1 MTKTHEIKLDGYGA
15 HTTLAEDRPV
25 MLLGTAE
32 SYGIE
37 MLHIVLGKDWAELTI
52 TATFNASDG
61 SSTDVLMGTDGNIAV
76 PTEAT
81 AKSGSGR
88 IVFTGVSNGIQRISC
103 DLDYFVVAHSAINGV
118 QSGGTAP
125 SWFEQAVTRFMPPGG
140 TAGQV
145 LTKLTDTDFEAE
157 WQDSQ
162 GGAGLEPLVGT
173 TKTITPSQV
182 LAAIKAGR
190 DIALQYKDKY
200 NGDFMFDSFN
210 ANERLGIVV
219 SNSILPQANGLTWT
233 LIGDIENKTWFFE
246 TTNTATKDDVDT
258 AVEEALTA
266 AKASGEFDGAD
277 GITPTIGDNGNWYLG
292 ATDTGKPSRGE
303 KGDNGANGPQGPQG
317 EIGPKGDTG
326 AQGPQGEQGP
336 KGDTGDVG
344 PQGPKGDTGA
354 TGADG
359 KSAYSYAVDGGYT
372 GTEAEFAAKLAAEK
386 LPNPYSLT
394 FTGAVTGSYDGS
406 EPLTVEIPSGG
417 SGGEGAT
424 SNYVELGILPY
435 TVGNITELYLEPSEN
450 CSLVIGSGNDNNLIT
465 SLKDSLISS
474 NNTVIDNLLSE
485 EYSGTHTVKLTAT
498 NTNAGNSFYDLF
510 EVTGLTVGTEYTFSC
525 TVGLSGI
532 SGSAYARVALGA
544 GTQLGTYGGVYGQAD
559 GGRISLTFTAS
570 NTTVR
575 IQLYIWTGYVVA
587 VGDAITYSD
596 CLLCEGT
603 STEFGT
609 SVTYEL
615 SAGKKNKI
623 NFVEGTKIPAV
634 DGVTITV
641 YKLVEGVAGDLF
653 VFLGDSIPCFDS
665 NTGGIGAIPDYLREK
680 CGGTWKNFCVGG
692 TTMSAY
698 RTTGNGYEYF
708 TLDEWADS
716 IATGDFANQEQG
728 VTDGASAGST
738 SYSLTKKVSDAQS
751 LDWSA
756 VKRIFFAFG
765 TNDLAYGVS
774 EVGASTD
781 AAAKHGTMCAALKY
795 AVQTIHATYPTIE
808 IVVCGIIYRHADNPS
823 MSAIITANEAIRATC
838 DSIGI
843 PFVPLF
849 ENMGVNEW
857 NRTAFL
863 YDGTHPNAAGKERY
877 ADTVKRLLRL

>member
-1 MTKTHEIKLDGYGA
+1 MTTKTHEIKLDGYGA
-15 HTTLAEDRPV
+15 HTTLAEDRPI

-37 MLHIVLGKDWAELTI
+37 MLHVVSGKSWEGLTV
-52 TATFNASDG
+52 TATFNAPDGTSTDMLIDADG
-61 SSTDVLMGTDGNIAV
+61 SITV
-76 PTEAT
+76 PPEAT
-81 AKSGSGR
+81 VKSGSGR

-103 DLDYFVVAHSAINGV
+103 DLEYFVVAHSAINGV

-125 SWFEQAVTRFMPPGG
+125 SWFEQAVTRFMPSGG
-140 TAGQV
+140 SAGQV
-145 LTKLTDTDFEAE
+145 LTKLTDADFEAE

-162 GGAGLEPLVGT
+162 G
-173 TKTITPSQV
+173 
-182 LAAIKAGR
+182 
-190 DIALQYKDKY
+190 
-200 NGDFMFDSFN
+200 
-210 ANERLGIVV
+210 
-219 SNSILPQANGLTWT
+219 
-233 LIGDIENKTWFFE
+233 
-246 TTNTATKDDVDT
+246 
-258 AVEEALTA
+258 
-266 AKASGEFDGAD
+266 GAD

-292 ATDTGKPSRGE
+292 STDTGKPSRGE
-303 KGDNGANGPQGPQG
+303 QGPAGPKGDTGGTGPQGPKGDAGATGPTGPKGDIGPQ
-317 EIGPKGDTG
+317 GPKGDTG
-326 AQGPQGEQGP
+326 A
-336 KGDTGDVG
+336 
-344 PQGPKGDTGA
+344 TGA

-359 KSAYSYAVDGGYT
+359 KSAYSYAQDGGYT
-372 GTEAEFAAKLAAEK
+372 GTEAEFAAKLAAESIDKALFVVNITSTDGETYSADKTFDEIVQVYNEGKYNIVAVWDGLIMPLSEITESVRTIFGCISGNDSFLITITYDNKVRVEGMMLATIHEK
-386 LPNPYSLT
+386 LPNPYPLT
-394 FTGAVTGSYDGS
+394 FTGAVSGSYDGS
-406 EPLTVEIPSGG
+406 APLSVEIPSGG

-424 SNYVELGILPY
+424 SNYVELGTLPY
-435 TVGNITELYLEPSEN
+435 TVGNITELYLEPSAD

-465 SLKDSLISS
+465 SLENSLTSS
-474 NNTVIDNLLSE
+474 GNPIIDNLLSE

-498 NTNAGNSFYDLF
+498 NTNAGNNFHDIFS
-510 EVTGLTVGTEYTFSC
+510 VSGLTVGKEYTFSA
-525 TVGLSGI
+525 TVDLSGI

-544 GTQLGTYGGVYGQAD
+544 GTQNGTYGGVYGQTD
-559 GGRISLTFTAS
+559 GERISLTFTAS

-575 IQLYIWTGYVVA
+575 IQLFIWTGSSVA

-615 SAGKKNKI
+615 SAGNKTKI
-623 NFVEGTKIPAV
+623 SFAEGTEIPAV

-698 RTTGNGYEYF
+698 RTPGNGYEYF

-738 SYSLTKKVSDAQS
+738 SYSLTKKVSDAKA

-781 AAAKHGTMCAALKY
+781 AATKHGTMCAALKY

-823 MSAIITANEAIRATC
+823 MSAIIAANDAIRATC
-838 DSIGI
+838 ESIGV
-843 PFVPLF
+843 PFVPLL

-877 ADTVKRLLRL
+877 ADTVKRLLCM